1 MENQEVIRD
10 LFRSIRGWN
19 SHDFV
24 LYVLDNDNQAPEYI
38 KNLCYQ
44 YLEEWG
50 VDAKELTLN
59 KPSERTYSIIASYYG
74 L

>member
-1 MENQEVIRD
+1 MENKEIIRN
-10 LFRSIRGWN
+10 LFKPIRGWC

-38 KNLCYQ
+38 KNLCYK
-44 YLEEWG
+44 YLEEWA
-50 VDAKELTLN
+50 VDAKELTVN
-59 KPSERTYSIIASYYG
+59 KPSEITYGKIASYYG